1 MKSSPKPLTDLIG
14 SINEELLNPLIVF
27 IEDTNVPAQE
37 LISMLR
43 EFLKDIFKVDIDKK
57 KLPPYIE
64 GLVSENYN
72 FYKLLPE
79 SIQKDVKSD
88 FNLFFIIY
96 DLLIHFSPLI
106 LTIAAMFPLKLLRSS
121 IYLLIFIFS
130 RLFYYNYGWCIYIL
144 NLYELVL
151 VFLIYS
157 FFFKYWL
164 DVIKDVGVG
173 ELHVKGPLV

>member
-27 IEDTNVPAQE
+27 IEDTSVPAQE

-79 SIQKDVKSD
+79 SIQRMLKV
-88 FNLFFIIY
+88 
-96 DLLIHFSPLI
+96 I
-106 LTIAAMFPLKLLRSS
+106 LTCFLLFT
-121 IYLLIFIFS
+121 I
-130 RLFYYNYGWCIYIL
+130 C
-144 NLYELVL
+144 
-151 VFLIYS
+151 
-157 FFFKYWL
+157 
-164 DVIKDVGVG
+164 
-173 ELHVKGPLV
+173 

>member
-1 MKSSPKPLTDLIG
+1 MS
-14 SINEELLNPLIVF
+14 IVF

-96 DLLIHFSPLI
+96 DLLIHFSLLI
-106 LTIAAMFPLKLLRSS
+106 LTIAAVPPKLLKSL
-121 IYLLIFIFS
+121 IYPLIFIFA
-130 RLFYYNYGWCIYIL
+130 RLFYDNYGW
-144 NLYELVL
+144 
-151 VFLIYS
+151 
-157 FFFKYWL
+157 
-164 DVIKDVGVG
+164 
-173 ELHVKGPLV
+173 

>member
-1 MKSSPKPLTDLIG
+1 MS
-14 SINEELLNPLIVF
+14 IVF

-96 DLLIHFSPLI
+96 DLLIHFSLLI
-106 LTIAAMFPLKLLRSS
+106 LTIVAVSLQAFKVINLSA
-121 IYLLIFIFS
+121 Y
-130 RLFYYNYGWCIYIL
+130 FYFCKT
-144 NLYELVL
+144 
-151 VFLIYS
+151 FL
-157 FFFKYWL
+157 
-164 DVIKDVGVG
+164 
-173 ELHVKGPLV
+173 

>member
-1 MKSSPKPLTDLIG
+1 
-14 SINEELLNPLIVF
+14 
-27 IEDTNVPAQE
+27 
-37 LISMLR
+37 MLR

-96 DLLIHFSPLI
+96 DLLIHFSLLI
-106 LTIAAMFPLKLLRSS
+106 LTIAAVSPQAFKVINLSA
-121 IYLLIFIFS
+121 Y
-130 RLFYYNYGWCIYIL
+130 FYFCKT
-144 NLYELVL
+144 
-151 VFLIYS
+151 FL
-157 FFFKYWL
+157 
-164 DVIKDVGVG
+164 
-173 ELHVKGPLV
+173 

>member
-1 MKSSPKPLTDLIG
+1 
-14 SINEELLNPLIVF
+14 
-27 IEDTNVPAQE
+27 
-37 LISMLR
+37 MLR

-79 SIQKDVKSD
+79 SIQKGVKSD